1 MAPWDVLGTIAEQ
14 VAFALSVLGVVG
26 VAWVV
31 AGAIL
36 KKLGLK
42 NEEKSS

>member
-1 MAPWDVLGTIAEQ
+1 VAPWDVLGTIAEH
-14 VAFALSVLGVVG
+14 VAYALSVLGVVG